1 MSRLPWFRTAEGR
14 RRATAVVALRGKGLK
29 EQEIAAKLGLHIS
42 TVSLYLKRTRE
53 VGIESVE
60 EEQE

>member
-1 MSRLPWFRTAEGR
+1 M
-14 RRATAVVALRGKGLK
+14 VALRGKGLK